1 MADGVWS
8 GTLLDD
14 YAIHAPDAVL
24 LVPLPVAGSE
34 RGAWQG
40 GPNLLRFLA
49 PRETLVSS
57 SLEKVISLIPTATQ
71 C

>member
-8 GTLLDD
+8 GSLLVSKPF
-14 YAIHAPDAVL
+14 YSRRCLSLRVSVAPDK
-24 LVPLPVAGSE
+24 
-34 RGAWQG
+34 

-57 SLEKVISLIPTATQ
+57 SLMKVISLIPWATQ